1 MSGIKFL
8 PVLVFTILIL
18 SCSSQ
23 KKSTTETSSED
34 IGRPAVPSEQTIEMN
49 SILAEGKIIMKE
61 NKIYFIV
68 STVLKRGR
76 QAPVVLRGE
85 ELLIINDKID
95 DSLKGNTIKALL
107 KGDENQQENKH
118 WTLIKTH

>member
-8 PVLVFTILIL
+8 TVFVITVLIL

-23 KKSTTETSSED
+23 KKSIAETSSENM
-34 IGRPAVPSEQTIEMN
+34 GRPAVPSEQPIEMN
-49 SILAEGKIIMKE
+49 SILAEGQIIMKE
-61 NKIYFIV
+61 DKTFFIV

-76 QAPVVLRGE
+76 QAPVILRGE
-85 ELLIINDKID
+85 ELLLLNDEID
-95 DSLKGNTIKALL
+95 DSLKEKKIKALL

-118 WTLIKTH
+118 WTLIKID